1 LEELTS
7 ENTYRDKCWPDLKP
21 GVNDDD
27 IKYGRKYITTGPAVK
42 HFFPDFRMFIQF
54 LWVPLEALIPSWT
67 GELIAARI
75 SLEFSDNT
83 RRTD

>member
-54 LWVPLEALIPSWT
+54 FVGSAGGLNI
-67 GELIAARI
+67 ELDGRVDC
-75 SLEFSDNT
+75 S
-83 RRTD
+83 

>member
-27 IKYGRKYITTGPAVK
+27 IKYGRKYITTRPAVK

-54 LWVPLEALIPSWT
+54 FVCFAGGLNT
-67 GELIAARI
+67 ELDGRVDC
-75 SLEFSDNT
+75 S
-83 RRTD
+83 